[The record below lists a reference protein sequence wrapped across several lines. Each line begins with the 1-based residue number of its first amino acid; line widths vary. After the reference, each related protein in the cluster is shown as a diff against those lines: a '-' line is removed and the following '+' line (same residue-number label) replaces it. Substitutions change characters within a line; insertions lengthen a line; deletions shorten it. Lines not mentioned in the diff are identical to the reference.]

1 MARVSASAST
11 TRMRLG
17 RASVIVAVR
26 RRRRGPMARHKLL
39 DETNQIRLELRVGR
53 LVGVKGY
60 IRRAIV

>member
-1 MARVSASAST
+1 MARQ
-11 TRMRLG
+11 
-17 RASVIVAVR
+17 
-26 RRRRGPMARHKLL
+26 KLL